1 MCVLLRDAE
10 RGMCVLGRTLD
21 WWSVEQSGLDRA
33 KERKAAGVSEC
44 SSPVTQGRSLREGQG
59 RIQMGGF
66 SDPGLSMWL
75 LVGVTSR

>member
-1 MCVLLRDAE
+1 MRS
-10 RGMCVLGRTLD
+10 RTYFGL
-21 WWSVEQSGLDRA
+21 VEQSGLDRA
-33 KERKAAGVSEC
+33 KECKAAGVSEC